1 MAGGKQQHR
10 FLRKQNHLS
19 RKAISKTQTILL
31 VTGLSGAGKSTVLK
45 TLEDM
50 GWEAVDN
57 FPIRL
62 LDPLL
67 EIPAGDGRS
76 GPSIPLA
83 LGFDSRTRGFKVE
96 QLIKQMKALQ
106 KNPDLNIMTM
116 FLDCAG
122 TEIER
127 RYAETRRRHPLAQD
141 RPAID
146 GIALERM
153 MMEPLRRWAE
163 TVVDTSK
170 LSVHELQNEIRER
183 FSTEA
188 SARSIVT
195 VTSFGFSRGVP
206 HNADLVFD
214 LRFLRNPHWDNE
226 LRPMTGLDPEV
237 SAYVEADPE
246 YAEAI
251 AKIKDLLAFLLPL
264 YDEQGKA
271 YVNIAF
277 GCTGGRHRS
286 VHVAEEFGKWLRDEG
301 FAPTVTHRNLTSRPI
316 DALEGPANGA
326 TKPKEKGR
334 KTKRGSERT

>member
-1 MAGGKQQHR
+1 MTG
-10 FLRKQNHLS
+10 RKS
-19 RKAISKTQTILL
+19 PKPQTILL

-62 LDPLL
+62 AGPLL
-67 EIPAGDGRS
+67 DIPTTGGRS
-76 GPSIPLA
+76 GPAVPLA

-96 QLIKQMKALQ
+96 QLIKQIKALQ
-106 KNPDLNIMTM
+106 KNPQLNIMTM

-127 RYAETRRRHPLAQD
+127 RYTETRRRHPLAQD

-146 GIALERM
+146 GISLERM
-153 MMEPLRRWAE
+153 IMEPLRRWAE
-163 TVVDTSK
+163 TVIDTTK
-170 LSVHELQNEIRER
+170 LSANDLQADIRER
-183 FSTEA
+183 FGNEVAAHTT
-188 SARSIVT
+188 VT

-214 LRFLRNPHWDNE
+214 LRFLRNPHWDNI

-246 YAEAI
+246 YDEAI
-251 AKIKDLLAFLLPL
+251 TRIKDLLGFLLPL
-264 YDEQGKA
+264 YDAQGKA

-286 VHVAEEFGKWLRDEG
+286 VHVAEQFGRWLRDEG
-301 FAPTVTHRNLTSRPI
+301 FSPTVVHRNLTSRPV

-326 TKPKEKGR
+326 NTK
-334 KTKRGSERT
+334 KTRRGGNST

>member
-1 MAGGKQQHR
+1 MT
-10 FLRKQNHLS
+10 S
-19 RKAISKTQTILL
+19 RRSSKPQTILL

-45 TLEDM
+45 TLEDL

-62 LDPLL
+62 AGPLL
-67 EIPAGDGRS
+67 DIPTTGGRAAQAL
-76 GPSIPLA
+76 PLS

-96 QLIKQMKALQ
+96 QLIKQIKDLQ
-106 KNPDLNIMTM
+106 QNPYLNIMTM
-116 FLDCAG
+116 YLDCAG
-122 TEIER
+122 SEIER

-146 GIALERM
+146 GIGLERT

-163 TVVDTSK
+163 TVIDTTR
-170 LSVHELQNEIRER
+170 LSANELQAEIRQR
-183 FSTEA
+183 FGSEVSTH
-188 SARSIVT
+188 SIVT

-214 LRFLRNPHWDNE
+214 LRFLRNPHWDGT
-226 LRPMTGLDPEV
+226 LRPMTGLDAEV
-237 SAYVEADPE
+237 AAYVEADPE
-246 YAEAI
+246 YDKAI

-264 YDEQGKA
+264 YDAQGKA

-286 VHVAEEFGKWLRDEG
+286 VHVAEEFRKWLRDEG
-301 FAPTVTHRNLTSRPI
+301 FSPTVVHRNLTSRPI

-326 TKPKEKGR
+326 TAKKI
-334 KTKRGSERT
+334 KRGSERK

>member
-1 MAGGKQQHR
+1 MT
-10 FLRKQNHLS
+10 
-19 RKAISKTQTILL
+19 RKASSKRQTILL

-62 LDPLL
+62 AGPLL
-67 EIPAGDGRS
+67 DIPAGASRS

-96 QLIKQMKALQ
+96 QLIKQIKALQ
-106 KNPDLNIMTM
+106 KNPDLNILTL

-146 GIALERM
+146 GISLERM

-163 TVVDTSK
+163 TVIDTSK
-170 LSVHELQNEIRER
+170 LSAHELQTEIRER
-183 FSTEA
+183 FSSEA
-188 SARSIVT
+188 TPHSTIT
-195 VTSFGFSRGVP
+195 ITSFGYSRGVP

-214 LRFLRNPHWDNE
+214 LRFLRNPHWDND

-246 YAEAI
+246 YAEAM
-251 AKIKDLLAFLLPL
+251 AKIRDLLSFLLPL

-277 GCTGGRHRS
+277 GCT
-286 VHVAEEFGKWLRDEG
+286 
-301 FAPTVTHRNLTSRPI
+301 
-316 DALEGPANGA
+316 
-326 TKPKEKGR
+326 
-334 KTKRGSERT
+334 